1 MFNIF
6 NLFTKEKNNDKNDE
20 KEKQNTVKL
29 GTGFSATES
38 AKISTQEAAKKFW
51 KPETYQRKFIDD
63 GTAKRN
69 IKKDTFNSSEIV
81 KYPYTGNELELKKT
95 IARQKYGDNWTEHLA
110 EADHIRPL
118 KQRYKDTKD
127 NPWLTNEDIKKS
139 SNSKDNLE
147 VVSRKFNNAKR
158 SRSNKEFIEDDE
170 YLRKTGVKLSK
181 EGKRKAIVNEKNAKE
196 TLRKKDIQTSVKNAF
211 ETTHN
216 AGKVS
221 AYNAGATAMTMST
234 IINIVAVGR
243 GEKSVKTALKD
254 ITTDTGKAAVTGYFM
269 GGGLTF
275 VNHSLSSSSS
285 SFIKALAKSNVPG
298 NVITA
303 VMITG
308 DTLKRYAEGKI
319 TTRECL
325 IELGD
330 KGLNFA
336 TMGYSMAAGQTLIP
350 IPIVGAA
357 VGAMVGSMLTS
368 SYYKKLIDELNR
380 KELEHQE
387 RLRIIAECELAVQET
402 KKYRQEMESYLE
414 LYFKD
419 YQDCFNDA
427 LTTIQLSF
435 QVGDA
440 DGVVMGANKITRKLG
455 GKVYYDNLSE
465 FENYLCNN
473 SKDIL

>member
-1 MFNIF
+1 MSNI
-6 NLFTKEKNNDKNDE
+6 LFLIIDM
-20 KEKQNTVKL
+20 QN
-29 GTGFSATES
+29 GFMN
-38 AKISTQEAAKKFW
+38 Q
-51 KPETYQRKFIDD
+51 Y
-63 GTAKRN
+63 
-69 IKKDTFNSSEIV
+69 
-81 KYPYTGNELELKKT
+81 
-95 IARQKYGDNWTEHLA
+95 TEHLA
-110 EADHIRPL
+110 DKMARF
-118 KQRYKDTKD
+118 Q
-127 NPWLTNEDIKKS
+127 
-139 SNSKDNLE
+139 
-147 VVSRKFNNAKR
+147 SRI
-158 SRSNKEFIEDDE
+158 S
-170 YLRKTGVKLSK
+170 
-181 EGKRKAIVNEKNAKE
+181 
-196 TLRKKDIQTSVKNAF
+196 
-211 ETTHN
+211 
-216 AGKVS
+216 
-221 AYNAGATAMTMST
+221 
-234 IINIVAVGR
+234 
-243 GEKSVKTALKD
+243 
-254 ITTDTGKAAVTGYFM
+254 
-269 GGGLTF
+269 
-275 VNHSLSSSSS
+275 
-285 SFIKALAKSNVPG
+285 G